1 MLESHQT
8 QQQLSLGMW
17 LTTMYIINYT
27 RDILIAKLWQYPRRR
42 SEIHGIFC
50 PKYHQNYPKRDIP
63 NPKLSTVS
71 FVMFASFSVL
81 SDVIIC
87 LDLVFEPCVMPPGCY
102 VGKTIDCVLTH
113 YFTQFGIK
121 LTFVQ
126 NVGFT
131 ARHDPGC
138 GIQTRSETQNGV

>member
-1 MLESHQT
+1 MGYFVPNIIRIIQKATYQT
-8 QQQLSLGMW
+8 Q
-17 LTTMYIINYT
+17 
-27 RDILIAKLWQYPRRR
+27 
-42 SEIHGIFC
+42 
-50 PKYHQNYPKRDIP
+50 
-63 NPKLSTVS
+63 KLSTVS
-71 FVMFASFSVL
+71 FVMLASFSVL
-81 SDVIIC
+81 SDVIC
-87 LDLVFEPCVMPPGCY
+87 LDLVFEPCVTPPGCY